1 MKLFY
6 IILGATPKGRNTE
19 QHDIFFGIAENLKDL
34 IPAMKKFWPEA
45 KGKIHIDGYQEV
57 KFVDGF
63 ELKIVEKTSESL
75 EKTLFFI
82 NLGGYDPAKFEELHQ
97 KYMMV
102 GKSMAEIIRR
112 VKKTDFYKT
121 MGFQNAE
128 SHIDDKY
135 GVDIDDI
142 FKVSDIL
149 PQEMK
154 EKYSIVLE
162 KTDVENQENYTFIG
176 YLALSKIK

>member
-1 MKLFY
+1 M
-6 IILGATPKGRNTE
+6 
-19 QHDIFFGIAENLKDL
+19 
-34 IPAMKKFWPEA
+34 
-45 KGKIHIDGYQEV
+45 
-57 KFVDGF
+57 
-63 ELKIVEKTSESL
+63 S
-75 EKTLFFI
+75 
-82 NLGGYDPAKFEELHQ
+82 
-97 KYMMV
+97 
-102 GKSMAEIIRR
+102 EIIRR